1 MDEESIQTSI
11 DTSIKSYKMLG
22 LVLIIL
28 GIVGIFFPLFVGG
41 IIVFL
46 IAFSLI
52 LVGGMYVGAAIYG
65 ADRKGTTWLKAIVFL
80 AIGLLVIIYPYAAL
94 ATLAL
99 LMAILFIGGGILA
112 FVLIFMVADGK
123 TYLAINGIMGL
134 ILGILLLIG
143 WPESSEWIVGLFV
156 GIYLL
161 IEGITMMAVGRYL
174 QDIREQ

>member
-1 MDEESIQTSI
+1 MDEESIQNSI
-11 DTSIKSYKMLG
+11 DTSIRFYKMLG

-28 GIVGIFFPLFVGG
+28 GIVGMFFPLFVGG

-65 ADRKGTTWLKAIVFL
+65 ADRKGTTWLKAIIFL
-80 AIGLLVIIYPYAAL
+80 AIGILVIVYPYAAL

-99 LMAILFIGGGILA
+99 LMAILFIGGGILSL
-112 FVLIFMVADGK
+112 VLILMVDDGK
-123 TYLAINGIMGL
+123 AMLAINGIISL
-134 ILGILLLIG
+134 ILGALLLIG
-143 WPESSEWIVGLFV
+143 WPDSSEWTVGLFV

-161 IEGITMMAVGRYL
+161 MEGLTMISVGRYL
-174 QDIREQ
+174 QDIRE